1 MLSTRYLLNLLSIL
15 VLLMAQKAFALNNVV
30 LDSYSVSETKDGY
43 ALAIN
48 FNQRLGY
55 LAHFPPNKGSTLDI
69 KLRRLSTKADAP
81 AFEPFADRLV
91 ITRQDNSILKEISY
105 EQNAPGQGRLFIEF
119 KRQINFSVRP
129 QSGNKGIIINVK
141 TVTKQN
147 QLQDIKSQTTS
158 TDLPIY
164 ELNLITSSNKIDS
177 KDQPALK
184 NFGKYDIYTSSEDV
198 FRTKKYTLKLGYFYS
213 KKAAEANLAVLKPF
227 YPKAWVNKIVP
238 ERQKIAEKWFL
249 SNNLKSSQK
258 TQKASPVPVTS
269 RLDKLAERG
278 KQAMLDKK
286 YKSAIR
292 YFSRILEFKD
302 SKYHKEAR
310 ELLGLARERN
320 NQYAHAKAEY
330 EAYLK
335 EYPEGEDAERVRQ
348 RLQGLIT
355 ARSVD
360 RKQLKTNAN
369 KAVEPQWDMFGS
381 LSQFYRHEKAG
392 TDITDDQ
399 TIDSSLLSDFV
410 YSGRK
415 RGLEWNQRFDLVMN
429 HRYDFL
435 DDLDPSEGNVY
446 TLFYDIADKDN
457 DLAFRIGRQTHSSDG
472 VLGRFDGMIIKKQM
486 TNTTRV
492 NLLAGYPVEL
502 NIRDGVNTDRQ
513 FYAVSVDFESIFQNM
528 DGKLFYI
535 SQENNGL
542 TDRNA
547 IGTELQ
553 YINDQSSIFL
563 LLDYD
568 TYFSKLNQATF
579 VGNWRNKNNSTLNIV
594 ADLRNS
600 PLLTSNNALIG
611 QPVTTIDEL
620 RQIFTDDEINQL
632 AIDRTSDFWSFT
644 VSATTPLSD
653 KYQLNGDFTVSNL
666 GPTPASGGVIATP
679 GTDNEYFYNVS
690 LIATGFFLDN
700 DVTIMGLRLT
710 DATTFRTIN
719 ANISTRFKSSKQ
731 WRWNPRLDLDQRTDT
746 NGTER
751 MTYRTKLIV
760 NYLRSRKWRYE
771 LELGYETSETT
782 AATFTAEDKHYYAFF
797 GYIFDF

>member
-1 MLSTRYLLNLLSIL
+1 MRSTRYLLHLLF
-15 VLLMAQKAFALNNVV
+15 VLMLFMVQEVSALSNIV
-30 LDSYSVSETKDGY
+30 LESYIISQTQDGY
-43 ALAIN
+43 ALTVN
-48 FNQRLGY
+48 FNQQLGY
-55 LAHFPPNKGSTLDI
+55 LAHFPPNKGTTLDI
-69 KLRRLSTKADAP
+69 KLRRLSIATNTPGFD
-81 AFEPFADRLV
+81 PFTDRLV
-91 ITRQDNSILKEISY
+91 ISRQDASILKEITY
-105 EQNAPGQGRLFIEF
+105 EQNSPGQGRLFIEF
-119 KRQINFSVRP
+119 KRQLDFTVRP

-141 TVTKQN
+141 TSSRQN
-147 QLQDIKSQTTS
+147 QKQLDKSQTPS

-164 ELNLITSSNKIDS
+164 ELNLLTSNKNIDS

-184 NFGKYDIYTSSEDV
+184 NFNNYDIYTSSEDV
-198 FRTKKYTLKLGYFYS
+198 FRTKKYTLKLGYFFS
-213 KKAAEANLAVLKPF
+213 KKAAEANLAVLKPY
-227 YPKAWVNKIVP
+227 YPKAWVNKIAP
-238 ERQKIAEKWFL
+238 ERQKIAEKWF
-249 SNNLKSSQK
+249 SSKNLKTPRKTTKTSPAPATSQ
-258 TQKASPVPVTS
+258 
-269 RLDKLAERG
+269 LDKLAERG
-278 KQAMLDKK
+278 KQAMLDKN

-320 NQYAHAKAEY
+320 NQFAHAKAEY

-335 EYPEGEDAERVRQ
+335 DYPEGEDAERVRQ

-360 RKQLKTNAN
+360 RKQLEKNVNKTA
-369 KAVEPQWDMFGS
+369 EPQWDMFGS
-381 LSQFYRHEKAG
+381 ISQFYRHEKAG
-392 TDITDDQ
+392 TDVTEDQ

-435 DDLDPSEGNVY
+435 EDLDPSEGNVY

-472 VLGRFDGMIIKKQM
+472 VLGRFDGMIVRKQM
-486 TNTTRV
+486 TNSTRV

-502 NIRDGVNTDRQ
+502 NIRDGINTDRQ
-513 FYAVSVDFESIFQNM
+513 FYALSVDFESIFQNM

-535 SQENNGL
+535 SQDNNGL

-553 YINDQSSIFL
+553 YINDQSSIFF

-568 TYFSKLNQATF
+568 TYFSDLNQATF

-600 PLLTSNNALIG
+600 PLLTTNNALIG

-620 RQIFTDDEINQL
+620 RQIYTDDEINQL
-632 AIDRTSDFWSFT
+632 AIDRTADFWSFT
-644 VSATTPLSD
+644 VSATTALSD
-653 KYQLNGDFTVSNL
+653 KYQLNGDFTAYNL
-666 GPTPASGGVIATP
+666 GATPASGGVIATP

-700 DVTIMGLRLT
+700 DVTILGLRLT

-760 NYLRSRKWRYE
+760 NYLRSREWKYE
-771 LELGYETSETT
+771 MELGYETSETST
-782 AATFTAEDKHYYAFF
+782 ATLTSEDKHYYVFF
-797 GYIFDF
+797 GYIYDF